1 MTTTEPTPQPASSA
15 DDTAL
20 ANALANE
27 HAAIYSYGLVSAHS
41 VPDNN
46 WLVTE
51 CLVEHRQCRE
61 ECIAKL
67 RGRSVTAPVAAAGYK
82 VPFPV
87 STSADAIKLALQ
99 VETDNAACWR
109 AVAEQAD
116 SADDRGFAVRM
127 LTESAIRAAR
137 WRVAGDITPA
147 SVAFPGGTEKA

>member
-1 MTTTEPTPQPASSA
+1 M
-15 DDTAL
+15 

-61 ECIAKL
+61 ECIATL

-87 STSADAIKLALQ
+87 STPADAIKLALQ
-99 VETDNAACWR
+99 VETDTAACWR

-116 SADDRGFAVRM
+116 SADDRRFAVRM

-137 WRVAGDITPA
+137 WRVAGDIAPA

>member
-61 ECIAKL
+61 ECIATL

-87 STSADAIKLALQ
+87 STPG
-99 VETDNAACWR
+99 R
-109 AVAEQAD
+109 RHQA
-116 SADDRGFAVRM
+116 G
-127 LTESAIRAAR
+127 
-137 WRVAGDITPA
+137 VAGRDRYRGVLA
-147 SVAFPGGTEKA
+147 CRRRAGRQRRRS

>member
-20 ANALANE
+20 ADALANE
-27 HAAIYSYGLVSAHS
+27 HAAIYAYGLVSAHS

-51 CLVEHRQCRE
+51 CLIEHRLCRE

-67 RGRSVTAPVAAAGYK
+67 RGRSVAAPVAAAGYK
-82 VPFPV
+82 TPFPV
-87 STSADAIKLALQ
+87 NTPADATKLALQ
-99 VETDNAACWR
+99 VEADTAARWR
-109 AVAEQAD
+109 AVAELAD
-116 SADDRGFAVRM
+116 NGDDRGFAVRM

-137 WRVAGDITPA
+137 WRVAADITPA
-147 SVAFPGGTEKA
+147 SIAFPGGTET

>member
-15 DDTAL
+15 ADTAL

-27 HAAIYSYGLVSAHS
+27 HAAIYAYGVVSAHS
-41 VPDNN
+41 IPDNN

-51 CLVEHRQCRE
+51 CLIEHRQCRE

-67 RGRSVTAPVAAAGYK
+67 RSRSVTAPVAAAGYQA
-82 VPFPV
+82 PFPV
-87 STSADAIKLALQ
+87 TSPADATKLALR
-99 VETDNAACWR
+99 VEADSAACWR

-116 SADDRGFAVRM
+116 SGDDRGLAVRM

-147 SVAFPGGTEKA
+147 SVAFPGGT

>member
-20 ANALANE
+20 ADALANE
-27 HAAIYSYGLVSAHS
+27 HAAIYAYGLVSAHS

-51 CLVEHRQCRE
+51 CLIEHRLCRE

-67 RGRSVTAPVAAAGYK
+67 RGRSVAAPVAAAGYK
-82 VPFPV
+82 TPFPV
-87 STSADAIKLALQ
+87 NTPSDATKLALQ
-99 VETDNAACWR
+99 VEADTAARWR
-109 AVAEQAD
+109 AVAELAD
-116 SADDRGFAVRM
+116 NGDDRGFAVRM

-137 WRVAGDITPA
+137 WRVAADITPA
-147 SVAFPGGTEKA
+147 SIAFPGGTET

>member
-20 ANALANE
+20 ADALANE
-27 HAAIYSYGLVSAHS
+27 HAAIYVYGLVSAHS

-51 CLVEHRQCRE
+51 CLIEHRLCRE

-67 RGRSVTAPVAAAGYK
+67 RGRSVAAPVAAAGYK
-82 VPFPV
+82 APFPV
-87 STSADAIKLALQ
+87 STPADATKLALQ
-99 VETDNAACWR
+99 VEADTAARWR
-109 AVAEQAD
+109 AVAELAD
-116 SADDRGFAVRM
+116 NGDDRGFAVRM

-137 WRVAGDITPA
+137 WRVAADITPA
-147 SVAFPGGTEKA
+147 SIAFPGGTET

>member
-20 ANALANE
+20 ADALANE
-27 HAAIYSYGLVSAHS
+27 HAAIYAYGLVSAHS

-51 CLVEHRQCRE
+51 CLIEHRLCRE

-67 RGRSVTAPVAAAGYK
+67 RGRSVAAPVAAAGYK
-82 VPFPV
+82 TPFPV
-87 STSADAIKLALQ
+87 STPADATKLALQ
-99 VETDNAACWR
+99 VEADTAARWR
-109 AVAEQAD
+109 AVAELGD
-116 SADDRGFAVRM
+116 NGDDRGFAVRM

-137 WRVAGDITPA
+137 WRVTADITPA
-147 SVAFPGGTEKA
+147 SIAFPGGTET

>member
-20 ANALANE
+20 ADALANE
-27 HAAIYSYGLVSAHS
+27 HAAIYAYGLVSAHS

-51 CLVEHRQCRE
+51 CLIEHRQCRE

-67 RGRSVTAPVAAAGYK
+67 HGRSVAAPVAAAGYT

-87 STSADAIKLALQ
+87 NTPADATKLALQ
-99 VETDNAACWR
+99 VEADTAARWR

-116 SADDRGFAVRM
+116 NGDDRGFAVRM

-137 WRVAGDITPA
+137 WRVAADITPA
-147 SVAFPGGTEKA
+147 SVAFPGGPET

>member
-1 MTTTEPTPQPASSA
+1 MTTTEPTPQPASST

-20 ANALANE
+20 ADALANE
-27 HAAIYSYGLVSAHS
+27 HAAIYAYGLVSAHS

-51 CLVEHRQCRE
+51 CLIEHRQCRE

-67 RGRSVTAPVAAAGYK
+67 RARSAAAPVAAAGYK

-87 STSADAIKLALQ
+87 TNPADATKLALQ
-99 VETDNAACWR
+99 LEADTAARWR

-116 SADDRGFAVRM
+116 NSDDRGFAVRM

-137 WRVAGDITPA
+137 WRVASDITPA
-147 SVAFPGGTEKA
+147 SVAFPGGNEN